1 MMLKTAFIDTS
12 AFISIFLKEE
22 DAHDIEAAIISFR
35 NLITSPVVLLETT
48 LVLSSRRGLE
58 ISVARK
64 YLEQYIMALDI
75 KIIDV
80 TTEIGNEA
88 ISAIPIYGKGY
99 NNKAKLNFADLL
111 SYACAKTKKAK
122 LIYKG
127 DDFIYTDIG

>member
-1 MMLKTAFIDTS
+1 MIPAFIDTS
-12 AFISIFLKEE
+12 AFIAIFLKEE
-22 DAHDIEAAIISFR
+22 DADEIEAKLISFKT
-35 NLITSPVVLLETT
+35 LLTSPVVLLEAT
-48 LVLSSRRGLE
+48 LVLANRKGLE
-58 ISVARK
+58 IPVARK

-75 KIIDV
+75 NIINI

-88 ISAIPIYGKGY
+88 INAIPIYGKGY

-111 SYACAKTKKAK
+111 SYACAKTNKAK